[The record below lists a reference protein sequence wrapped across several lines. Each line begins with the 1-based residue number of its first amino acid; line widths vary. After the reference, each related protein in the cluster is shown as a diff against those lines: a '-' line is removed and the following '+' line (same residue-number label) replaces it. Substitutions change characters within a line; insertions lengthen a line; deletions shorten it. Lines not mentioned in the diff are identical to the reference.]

1 MEKWTLM
8 QTHVAVCISIWHYKS
23 LWFDL
28 VQFNS
33 PDLFDMYSVGVMLLQ
48 MACVSLRTPV
58 GLQTF
63 KKEIAAVGYDLQ
75 QWRDTTRMRVNFDV
89 LDLDGGKGWDLA
101 TKLICE
107 RNMLNRG
114 RLSAAAALRHPYFLL
129 GVDQVSK
136 LVSKLTLSK

>member
-1 MEKWTLM
+1 
-8 QTHVAVCISIWHYKS
+8 
-23 LWFDL
+23 
-28 VQFNS
+28 
-33 PDLFDMYSVGVMLLQ
+33 MYSVGVMLLQ
-48 MACVSLRTPV
+48 MACASLRTPV